1 MRFQRKV
8 RSHRPDTLFIYS
20 VLVSLCFA
28 FNARL
33 DAAPSAQA
41 LMGLAETQSVG
52 VCVAT
57 SQAKALTNSINA
69 WARMPSQAKNR
80 VKRPTVY
87 RDALAPG
94 RVLPGPAIRRFSQVR
109 ILSDIYSHTFNSR
122 PRGRAPP
129 SIA

>member
-1 MRFQRKV
+1 MRFPHNV
-8 RSHRPDTLFIYS
+8 RRLSPATLFIYS

-41 LMGLAETQSVG
+41 LSGLAETQSVG

-57 SQAKALTNSINA
+57 SQAKALTNSVNA

-80 VKRPTVY
+80 VKHPAVY

-94 RVLPGPAIRRFSQVR
+94 RVSPRPVIRRFSQVQ
-109 ILSDIYSHTFNSR
+109 ILSDIYSYIFNSR

-129 SIA
+129 HIA